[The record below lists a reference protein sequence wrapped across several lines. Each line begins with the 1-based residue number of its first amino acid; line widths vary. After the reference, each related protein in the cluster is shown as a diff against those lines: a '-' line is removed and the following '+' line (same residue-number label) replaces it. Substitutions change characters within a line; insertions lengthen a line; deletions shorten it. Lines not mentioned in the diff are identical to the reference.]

1 MLGIEETSDAGSR
14 HRNTKA
20 GPWAWPVILAS
31 VLFIGWL
38 INVIPTGAL
47 NSEDLQG
54 PIPSASSDLAVL
66 QMQSQAIIAS
76 ASIDSAYA
84 AEALKTLKEQS
95 RGFKSQAAIVLLE
108 DFIDAPMSDPI
119 ASLEV
124 IKEDKNAPEW
134 LEQIERSLSEGIA
147 AEERAVLRS
156 ELGWFAELAAE
167 PGRVAPE
174 KSDEIKTRSAQVIVL
189 IMLCM
194 LGVILVILAGG
205 LFLFTLARNQRITGK
220 AFRFDNKVMPRGVML
235 EAFALYLG
243 MVALGEAAAIVIHGS
258 FSLVGYGLSMVLP
271 LVWPRMRGYRWRPFF
286 RSLGWHRGEGALKE
300 VFFGVIGYSG
310 VLAIASIGICLTW
323 VITLLVG
330 AFAGG
335 GPDST
340 FETASP
346 QPHPVL
352 GWMFTGG
359 WVEKLFC
366 LLLAAVLAPLLEE
379 TLFRGALHRYLRGR
393 LSFFLSALITGAIFA
408 GLHPQGWLAIPALGS
423 MGIGF
428 SLLRE
433 WRDSL
438 IAPTVAHAINNGL
451 LIAVVWLA
459 L

>member
-1 MLGIEETSDAGSR
+1 MLGIEDTSDAVSQP
-14 HRNTKA
+14 RNSKA
-20 GPWAWPVILAS
+20 GPWAWPIILAS

-38 INVIPTGAL
+38 INVIPTEAL
-47 NSEDLQG
+47 DSDDLQG
-54 PIPSASSDLAVL
+54 PIPSASADLAVL

-76 ASIDSAYA
+76 ASIDRASA

-108 DFIDAPMSDPI
+108 DFIDAPISDPV
-119 ASLEV
+119 ASLEA

-134 LEQIERSLSEGIA
+134 LEQIERSLSEGITT
-147 AEERAVLRS
+147 EERAVLRS
-156 ELGWFAELAAE
+156 ELGWFAELAAG

-174 KSDEIKTRSAQVIVL
+174 KSDEIKARSAEVIVL
-189 IMLCM
+189 IMLC
-194 LGVILVILAGG
+194 LIGAALVILAGG
-205 LFLFTLARNQRITGK
+205 LFLYMLVRNQRITGK
-220 AFRFDNKVMPRGVML
+220 ALRFNNKVMPRGIML

-243 MVALGEAAAIVIHGS
+243 MVSLGEAAAIVIHGS
-258 FSLVGYGLSMVLP
+258 FSLAGYGLSMVVP
-271 LVWPRMRGYRWRPFF
+271 LVWPRMRGYRWRPFLQ
-286 RSLGWHRGEGALKE
+286 SLGWHRGEGVFKE
-300 VFFGVIGYSG
+300 IGFGIIGYSG

-323 VITLLVG
+323 VISLFVG
-330 AFAGG
+330 VFAGG
-335 GPDST
+335 GPEST
-340 FETASP
+340 FETTSP

-352 GWMFTGG
+352 GWMFRGG

-393 LSFFLSALITGAIFA
+393 LGFFLSALITGVIFA

-423 MGIGF
+423 IGIGF

-451 LIAVVWLA
+451 LITVVWLA